1 MQKRNELPTYFSD
14 YFKIDKEKLNKL
26 GVFNPILN
34 FDTKLFV
41 EPLLLRGS
49 SSEIMQEAFDV

>member
-14 YFKIDKEKLNKL
+14 YFKIDKEKLKAL

-41 EPLLLRGS
+41 EPLLLRQS
-49 SSEIMQEAFDV
+49 SSKNYARGF